1 LSYERWCPD
10 SLRQPVPWLCS
21 ADGIMLGDTQE
32 AVRHDSSCPAR
43 ASSKA
48 SGPAS
53 HDDDLQ
59 RLLKVAVA
67 VVRVAGQRWMRRFR
81 RCGGHVSYPRGVSQR
96 TSLLQAPLGRG
107 RVSRGHR

>member
-67 VVRVAGQRWMRRFR
+67 VVRVAGQR
-81 RCGGHVSYPRGVSQR
+81 
-96 TSLLQAPLGRG
+96 
-107 RVSRGHR
+107 